1 MVTKA
6 AMRRGAA
13 ARTTAM
19 LEVRNLNVWYGV
31 TEVLRDVS
39 FAVPTGRIVA
49 LLGGNGSGKTTIL
62 NTLSG
67 LLKPKAGQV
76 LLEGVEMGGARSDL
90 MVKAGI
96 VQVPQGREVFSTMT
110 VNENLELGA
119 ATRHDKAQIK
129 VDLESTY
136 DLFPHLKSRRARRAG
151 SLSGGEQQQVAIG
164 RALMAQPKLLLMD
177 EPSVG
182 LSPIVVES
190 VIDTVTTLHARGLTI
205 LLVEQ
210 NVGVAA
216 AVAQDAFVLKDGA
229 IAFKGDAPSL
239 INNPEV
245 LSSYLG
251 R

>member
-1 MVTKA
+1 
-6 AMRRGAA
+6 
-13 ARTTAM
+13 M
-19 LEVRNLNVWYGV
+19 LEVRNLNVWYGI

-39 FAVPTGRIVA
+39 FEVPDGRIVA

-62 NTLSG
+62 NSLSG
-67 LLKPKAGQV
+67 LLTPRAGQIV
-76 LLEGVEMGGARSDL
+76 LAGKDVAGQSSDR
-90 MVKAGI
+90 MVKSGI

-119 ATRHDKAQIK
+119 ATRHDRAGIRE
-129 VDLESTY
+129 DLERSY
-136 DLFPHLKSRRARRAG
+136 ELFPHLKERRSRRAGA
-151 SLSGGEQQQVAIG
+151 LSGGEQQQVAIG
-164 RALMAQPKLLLMD
+164 RALMARPRLLLMD

-182 LSPIVVES
+182 LSPIVVDS
-190 VIDTVTTLHARGLTI
+190 VVETVRKLHASGLTI
-205 LLVEQ
+205 LIVEQ

-229 IAFKGDAPSL
+229 IAFKGDAPGL

>member
-1 MVTKA
+1 
-6 AMRRGAA
+6 
-13 ARTTAM
+13 M

-39 FAVPTGRIVA
+39 FEVPAGRIVA

-67 LLKPKAGQV
+67 LLQPRGGSIVFEGTDVAGN
-76 LLEGVEMGGARSDL
+76 ASDR

-96 VQVPQGREVFSTMT
+96 VQVPQGREVFATMT

-119 ATRHDKAQIK
+119 ATRRDKDGIRA
-129 VDLESTY
+129 DLARVYE
-136 DLFPHLKSRRARRAG
+136 LFPHIRERRSMRAG

-164 RALMAQPKLLLMD
+164 RALMARPRLLLMD

-182 LSPIVVES
+182 LSPLIVDS
-190 VIDTVTTLHARGLTI
+190 VIETVKTLHARGLTI
-205 LLVEQ
+205 LIVEQ

-216 AVAQDAFVLKDGA
+216 AVAEDAFVLKDGA
-229 IAFKGDAPSL
+229 IAFRGDAPSL
-239 INNPEV
+239 INNPDV